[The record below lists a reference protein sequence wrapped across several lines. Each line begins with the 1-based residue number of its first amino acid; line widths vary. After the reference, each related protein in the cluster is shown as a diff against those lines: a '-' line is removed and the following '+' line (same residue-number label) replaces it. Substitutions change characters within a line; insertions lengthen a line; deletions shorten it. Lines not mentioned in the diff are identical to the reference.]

1 MELSKRR
8 RRWISIFVGVV
19 GLVTV
24 VGLSDLIFVIP
35 QQQAVDQTSPR
46 TELQTIP
53 TTVATPTPVAAPRA
67 SSTAPVSATGTPLG
81 EPNSFGL

>member
-35 QQQAVDQTSPR
+35 QQPTQQPVTD
-46 TELQTIP
+46 TIP
-53 TTVATPTPVAAPRA
+53 VVAEPVTTS
-67 SSTAPVSATGTPLG
+67 SSTPDLGGKNPVI
-81 EPNSFGL
+81 PNASTTSTSSPNEFGL